1 MQLQPYQPHELTPAN
16 GDRIYVP
23 TAPPTGP
30 QPPSL
35 VAVFA
40 REAWKRKR
48 LLFIW
53 AGVTAVITLVVVLKI
68 AHPVYRA
75 EGKLSYRPNYTRG
88 AKPVYTPPNIQ
99 SAVQILKSPDVLDPV
114 RLRHVPNVSPEEFG
128 KDVRIEVSKQ
138 SEFIDVGYDNPNPA
152 VAAAV
157 ANDLMAEGMK
167 YFTDVRVKAIK
178 EVVPQVAAD
187 LAAAKRQ
194 LEVAKD
200 AHRKTYQERGVDTD
214 PESELKA
221 VQGAISDIETQLRTA
236 KTRQAQLQADI
247 KYLKERA
254 EAPLGPNDMA
264 ADDSIMQR
272 LNIELTALQAKLL
285 DQHAVD
291 EAKIGLEAALN
302 EEAQMRPL
310 VAKNVIPRSEYDKV
324 LAQIK
329 KYEAV
334 LKRADEIK
342 KDREVLEKLV
352 AAVKERARTG
362 KPVRKSVLEEL
373 GRFEREEASLPS
385 TIRELETQLKV
396 KRKMQTA
403 LVNLQKELGPL
414 EEEINLV
421 RARVRDLDT
430 QYQDAAGR
438 TQDLNA
444 NDLRVHSQALTP
456 TAAYSTNAPK
466 LGLALVGASALLFVG
481 YLALFCLPRVP
492 VAPGGALAGPA
503 LPGLPRAMVALI
515 PYPHGPAPASPAAGP
530 ATGIAPVAQMLA
542 ERIVRDGVDRGGVVL
557 FAPTEEQL
565 QVAPVIGDLGT
576 LLTQRGDKV
585 LIFDARQAAETP
597 AWAGPQAPAVAA
609 SVEGYLDGKTEAS
622 AGCFVPTALAGVEY
636 SRADL
641 ATRVTGVNT
650 LHRFRHLVGEMR
662 ERYSVVFLVG
672 PPVKLADTDPIL
684 AMMAEG
690 LVLVTAP
697 AADPVEVHAFLD
709 TLCQQVPARLYGTL
723 TVPKGAA

>member
-1 MQLQPYQPHELTPAN
+1 MQLQPYQPHELAAN
-16 GDRIYVP
+16 ADRIYVP
-23 TAPPTGP
+23 SAPPAGP

-48 LLFIW
+48 LLLTW
-53 AGVTAVITLVVVLKI
+53 AGVTAVITLVVVLKV

-114 RLRHVPNVSPEEFG
+114 RLRHAPNLSADEFG

-138 SEFIDVGYDNPNPA
+138 SEFIDVGFDHPNPA

-194 LEVAKD
+194 LEAAKESR
-200 AHRKTYQERGVDTD
+200 RKMFQERGVATD
-214 PESELKA
+214 PESELSDLR
-221 VQGAISDIETQLRTA
+221 GAITDIEAQLRTA
-236 KTRQAQLQADI
+236 RTRQAQLQADI
-247 KYLKERA
+247 EYLQGRLD
-254 EAPLGPNDMA
+254 APADPSDAA
-264 ADDSIMQR
+264 ADDALQR
-272 LNIELTALQAKLL
+272 LSAELTYLQSKLL

-291 EAKIGLEAALN
+291 EAKIGLEAAQN

-334 LKRADEIK
+334 LKRAEETK
-342 KDREVLEKLV
+342 KDRETVEKL
-352 AAVKERARTG
+352 AAAIKERARTG
-362 KPVRKSVLEEL
+362 KPVRKAIIEEL
-373 GRFEREEASLPS
+373 GRFQREVASLPK
-385 TIRELETQLKV
+385 TIRELTAQLAEK
-396 KRKMQTA
+396 KKAQMG
-403 LVNLQKELGPL
+403 LVGLQRELGPL
-414 EEEINLV
+414 EEEINL
-421 RARVRDLDT
+421 ARVRVQDLDT

-444 NDLRVHSQALTP
+444 NDLRVHSQAVTP
-456 TAAYSTNAPK
+456 VAPYSTNGPK
-466 LGLALVGASALLFVG
+466 LGLALVGASALLFIG
-481 YLALFCLPRVP
+481 YLALFCLPKVP
-492 VAPGGALAGPA
+492 AAPGSALANPA

-515 PYPHGPAPASPAAGP
+515 PYPRGPAPASPAGP

-542 ERIVRDGVDRGGVVL
+542 ERIVQDGVDRGGVVL

-565 QVAPVIGDLGT
+565 QVAPVIGDLGA

-597 AWAGPQAPAVAA
+597 AWAGPQAPSVAA
-609 SVEGYLDGKTEAS
+609 SVEGYLDGKTEAP
-622 AGCFVPTALAGVEY
+622 AGCFVPTALTGVEY

-641 ATRVTGVNT
+641 ATRVTGVRE
-650 LHRFRHLVGEMR
+650 LHRFRQLVGEMR
-662 ERYSVVFLVG
+662 ERYSVVFLVS
-672 PPVKLADTDPIL
+672 PAVKLEDTDPIL